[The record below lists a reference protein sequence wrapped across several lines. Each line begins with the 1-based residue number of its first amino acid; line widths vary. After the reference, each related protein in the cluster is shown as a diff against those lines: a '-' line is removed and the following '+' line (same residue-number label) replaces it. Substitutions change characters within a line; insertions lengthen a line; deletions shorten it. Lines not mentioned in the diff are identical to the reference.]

1 MFKYIVLANLG
12 PFRTFSRAALDTP
25 VHPCRRLYRKRERT
39 FIKIAVVI
47 IISEGTFLLGQLG
60 KREKDGDAL
69 KVVQMKNGVETPV
82 NYQGLS
88 QVEKE
93 NALADILVKSAI
105 EQVLEIHKQVKQ
117 NAILEAE
124 ASSRLR
130 VKHEA

>member
-1 MFKYIVLANLG
+1 MPTQIIVELITGVNLQVDRNCTANC
-12 PFRTFSRAALDTP
+12 RRS
-25 VHPCRRLYRKRERT
+25 RRLYRKRERT

-88 QVEKE
+88 QAEKE